1 MRRAL
6 LIGVAGCS
14 VAAMVLS
21 AFRGPLAGTGDML
34 WPVSWM
40 LWPPV
45 GALILLRRPG
55 NRIGV
60 ACFVIGL
67 VWALSFALQSVVL
80 DVDPVT
86 ASWAELI
93 YTVLGVVPWIVIVWL
108 LANFPTGHAA
118 GRLER
123 FINRGAWVIG
133 AWAAIGFAVGT
144 DPLTDTGQTSPL
156 GVVDSP
162 VLSTITQDAGF
173 FFVIGLALLAMISL
187 VRRFRRSSGV
197 ERLQYRWLMLGGSA
211 YVLVSFMGQ
220 LIPEDTS
227 FDLLWFL
234 GVGAIPISIG
244 VAVIRYRLYEIDRL
258 ISRTVSYVIVVGVLV
273 AVFAGIVTLAS
284 SLLQTESDL
293 TVAASTLAVAALFNP
308 VRRKV
313 QAAVDRRFNR
323 FRYDAESVILEFT
336 GSLRDEVDPKHVIGG
351 WVSVVNDTMKPAAS
365 GVWVRSAI

>member
-1 MRRAL
+1 
-6 LIGVAGCS
+6 
-14 VAAMVLS
+14 
-21 AFRGPLAGTGDML
+21 
-34 WPVSWM
+34 M

-67 VWALSFALQSVVL
+67 VWASSFALQSLVL

-86 ASWAELI
+86 AAWIELA

-108 LANFPTGHAA
+108 LANFPTGYPA

-123 FINRGAWVIG
+123 FVNRAAWAVG
-133 AWAAIGFAVGT
+133 AWAAIGFIVGT
-144 DPLTDTGQTSPL
+144 DPLSDTGLTSPL

-162 VLSTITQDAGF
+162 LVSTITQDAGF
-173 FFVIGLALLAMISL
+173 FFVIGLALLAVISL

-197 ERLQYRWLMLGGSA
+197 ERLQYRWLMLGGSV

-227 FDLLWFL
+227 YDLLWFL

-244 VAVIRYRLYEIDRL
+244 VAVVRYRLYEIDRL
-258 ISRTVSYVIVVGVLV
+258 ISRTVSYLIVVGVLA
-273 AVFAGIVTLAS
+273 AVFAGIVTLTS
-284 SLLQTESDL
+284 SLLQTQSDL
-293 TVAASTLAVAALFNP
+293 AVAASTLAVAALFNP
-308 VRRKV
+308 LRRRV
-313 QAAVDRRFNR
+313 QGWVDHRFNR
-323 FRYDAESVILEFT
+323 TKFDAEQVVAKFT
-336 GSLRDEVDPKHVIGG
+336 GSLRDEVNPDRVVGG
-351 WVSVVNDTMKPAAS
+351 WVSVIEETMSPASA
-365 GVWVRSAI
+365 GVWVRE